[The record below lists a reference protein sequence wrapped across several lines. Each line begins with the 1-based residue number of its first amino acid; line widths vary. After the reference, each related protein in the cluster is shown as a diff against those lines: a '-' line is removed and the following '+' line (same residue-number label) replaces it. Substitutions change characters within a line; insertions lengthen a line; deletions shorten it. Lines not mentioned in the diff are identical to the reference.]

1 MQAFRFVACSLS
13 FSLLAAA
20 QAIPTPIVNDDQTE
34 MDSQPV
40 RAFFVSVRDALNRE
54 DFDQLEQIATSARA
68 EKSRFTGGDWQL
80 RSFYAVIQGP
90 GRLTA
95 PDATWIHHIERLER
109 WATAKPDS
117 ITPRVAIGSAYT
129 RYAWKA
135 RGNGFANT
143 VTADGWA
150 LFKERIENAR
160 LALEQAE
167 SLSMK
172 DPQLYN
178 ALQVVALAQ
187 NWGRPQMDQLVQQGM
202 ALEPQYFYFYIAET
216 NFLMP
221 KWHGQPGDAE
231 NFAQSAA
238 DRVGGAE
245 GDFIYFRIAAGEN
258 CCRSTQLPNLSW
270 ERVKRGFAALEQLHG
285 STNHQRNVAAY
296 MAIAH
301 HDREFAQQL
310 FARIGTDWDA
320 AVWGSKE
327 KFDAGKTTL
336 SAAN

>member
-1 MQAFRFVACSLS
+1 MQALQFVACSLS
-13 FSLLAAA
+13 LYLLAAA
-20 QAIPTPIVNDDQTE
+20 QTIPGLIANDDQTE
-34 MDSQPV
+34 LDSQPA
-40 RAFFVSVRDALNRE
+40 RAFFVTIRDALNRE
-54 DFDQLEQIATSARA
+54 DFDQLEQIAASARS
-68 EKSRFTGGDWQL
+68 EKSRFTGGDWKL
-80 RSFYAVIQGP
+80 RSFYLVIQGP

-95 PDATWIHHIERLER
+95 PDAVWTHHIERLQR
-109 WATAKPDS
+109 WAAAKPAS

-143 VTADGWA
+143 VTADGWK
-150 LFKERIENAR
+150 LFQERIENAR
-160 LALEQAE
+160 STLEQAE
-167 SLSMK
+167 SFPMK

-187 NWGRPQMDQLVQQGM
+187 RWNRAQMDQLVQQGM
-202 ALEPQYFYFYIAET
+202 ALEPDYFYFYVAET

-238 DRVGGAE
+238 DRVGGPE
-245 GDFIYFRIAAGEN
+245 GDFIYFRIAASEN
-258 CCRSTQLPNLSW
+258 CCRSVQLPNLAW
-270 ERVKRGFAALEQLHG
+270 DRVKRGFAALEQLHG
-285 STNHQRNVAAY
+285 STNRQRNVAAQ
-296 MAIAH
+296 MAVAN

-310 FARIGTDWDA
+310 FARIGNDWDA
-320 AVWGSKE
+320 VVWGSKE
-327 KFDAGKTTL
+327 KFDASKTMF